1 MGKGERKLGEEVFR
15 NQEILSELGTKGLDS
30 GRGVQHVAMVRH
42 FAAKVSDLGR
52 DDFSAVGGG
61 LERGADSVA
70 LEELSLGSI

>member
-1 MGKGERKLGEEVFR
+1 MGERKWKLGKEVFGY
-15 NQEILSELGTKGLDS
+15 QKFLPELRTKCLDS